1 MTVPTT
7 PWPPRAVCAPILKW
21 VGGKRWL
28 APRLAP
34 RIHQRLAETGGRY
47 IEPFLGG
54 GAIALNLGLPRMLL
68 GDACRPLVVTYQ
80 AIRRA
85 PDAVI
90 WALQEYAAQ
99 GCSRERFLQIRAA
112 PSHSHVMTAARFIY
126 MNKVGFNGLYRENRK
141 GGNNTPYGGGRS
153 IKFPT
158 RAELHA
164 VAQALAGADLHHQ
177 SAFALIM
184 QARAGD
190 VIYADPP
197 YDGMYTSYN
206 AGGFGSADQD
216 ALADALQAAHQR
228 GAHVVASNRAT
239 DRIHALYA
247 WAQVVP
253 VVEQHKL
260 SVKASTRGA
269 SAAVLIATDAALLG

>member
-1 MTVPTT
+1 MTAPTT
-7 PWPPRAVCAPILKW
+7 PWPPRAACAPVIRW
-21 VGGKRWL
+21 AGGKRWL
-28 APRLAP
+28 APQLAP

-54 GAIALNLGLPRMLL
+54 GAIALDLGLPRMLL
-68 GDACRPLVVTYQ
+68 GDACRPLVIMYQ

-85 PDAVI
+85 PEAVM
-90 WALQEYAAQ
+90 WALQEYVAQ
-99 GCSRERFLQIRAA
+99 GSSRERFLQVRAT
-112 PSHSHVMTAARFIY
+112 PSHSHVVTAARFIY

-141 GGNNTPYGGGRS
+141 GGNSTPYGGGRS

-158 RAELHA
+158 APELHA
-164 VAQALAGADLHHQ
+164 VARALAGGDVQHG
-177 SAFALIM
+177 SAFALI
-184 QARAGD
+184 ARAQAGD

-197 YDGMYTSYN
+197 YDGMYTGYN
-206 AGGFGSADQD
+206 AGGFGPPDQTL
-216 ALADALQAAHQR
+216 LADALQAAHQR